1 MKAMVGVNVAAA
13 VLCGAVIYGGTQ
25 HWQERAEAQVQASET
40 KAHVVHKEKQ
50 FSDVSAYTRN
60 LPDFITGQIESAI
73 ATKKPLTLVLA
84 TSAKETGWPQQL
96 KKELEATY
104 GSDVFTVKTLSYG
117 NQTTGELL
125 SSHIADQINQ
135 LQPNIILFEAPLKND
150 YQHLT
155 LDETLENTDKL
166 IHQLKDLKKTL
177 MIQPSQPYISQT
189 ESYEEGV
196 EAIRGV
202 AEENWVHY
210 LNHSLIWPFHLG
222 EYINKSDGRLTKK
235 GGEVW
240 GAYLVN
246 WFTDKEKID

>member
-1 MKAMVGVNVAAA
+1 MKAMVGVNVVAAI
-13 VLCGAVIYGGTQ
+13 LCGAVMYAGTQ
-25 HWQERAEAQVQASET
+25 HWQEQTEAQASEVKT
-40 KAHVVHKEKQ
+40 AVIHKEKQ
-50 FSDVSAYTRN
+50 FSDVSAYTKN
-60 LPDFITGQIESAI
+60 LPDFITKQIESSI
-73 ATKKPLTLVLA
+73 ANKKPLTLVIA
-84 TSAKETGWPQQL
+84 TSAQEAGWPQQL
-96 KKELEATY
+96 KKELAATY

-117 NQTTGELL
+117 NGTTDELL
-125 SSHIADQINQ
+125 SSHIADQIDQ

-202 AEENWVHY
+202 SEANWVY
-210 LNHSLIWPFHLG
+210 YMNHSLIWPFHLG
-222 EYINKSDGRLTKK
+222 EYINKDSGNLTKK
-235 GGEVW
+235 GNEVW
-240 GAYLVN
+240 GEYVVN
-246 WFTDKEKID
+246 WFTGK

>member
-13 VLCGAVIYGGTQ
+13 VLCVAVMYAGTQ
-25 HWQERAEAQVQASET
+25 HWQEQTEAQASEVKT
-40 KAHVVHKEKQ
+40 AVIHKEKQ
-50 FSDVSAYTRN
+50 FSNVSAYTKN
-60 LPDFITGQIESAI
+60 LPDFITKQIQSSI
-73 ATKKPLTLVLA
+73 ANKKPLTLVLA
-84 TSAKETGWPQQL
+84 TSAKEAGWPQQL
-96 KKELEATY
+96 KKELAATY
-104 GSDVFTVKTLSYG
+104 GSDVFTIKTLSYG
-117 NQTTGELL
+117 NGTTDELL

-155 LDETLENTDKL
+155 LDETLENTEKL
-166 IHQLKDLKKTL
+166 IYQLKGLKKTL
-177 MIQPSQPYISQT
+177 ILQPSQPYISQT

-202 AEENWVHY
+202 AEKNWVHY

-222 EYINKSDGRLTKK
+222 EYINKNDGRLTKK

-240 GAYLVN
+240 GDYLVH
-246 WFTDKEKID
+246 WFISKK

>member
-13 VLCGAVIYGGTQ
+13 VLCGAVMYAGTQ
-25 HWQERAEAQVQASET
+25 HWQEQTEAQASEVKT
-40 KAHVVHKEKQ
+40 AVVHKEKK
-50 FSDVSAYTRN
+50 FSDVSAYTKN
-60 LPDFITGQIESAI
+60 LPDFITKQIQSSI
-73 ATKKPLTLVLA
+73 ANKKPLTLVIA
-84 TSAKETGWPQQL
+84 TSAKEAGWPQQL
-96 KKELEATY
+96 KKELAATY

-117 NQTTGELL
+117 SQTTDELL
-125 SSHIADQINQ
+125 SSHIADQIDQ

-202 AEENWVHY
+202 SEANWVY
-210 LNHSLIWPFHLG
+210 YMNHSLIWPFHLG
-222 EYINKSDGRLTKK
+222 EYINKDSGNLTKK
-235 GGEVW
+235 GNEVW
-240 GAYLVN
+240 GEYVVN
-246 WFTDKEKID
+246 WFTGK

>member
-25 HWQERAEAQVQASET
+25 HWQERAEAQIQASET
-40 KAHVVHKEKQ
+40 KAHVAHKEKQ
-50 FSDVSAYTRN
+50 FSDVSAYTKN
-60 LPDFITGQIESAI
+60 LPDFITKQIESSI
-73 ATKKPLTLVLA
+73 ANKKPLTLVLA
-84 TSAKETGWPQQL
+84 TSAKEAGWPQQL
-96 KKELEATY
+96 KKELAATY

-117 NQTTGELL
+117 SQTTDELL
-125 SSHIADQINQ
+125 SSHIAHQIDE

-155 LDETLENTDKL
+155 LDETLENTEKL
-166 IHQLKDLKKTL
+166 IYQLKALKKTL
-177 MIQPSQPYISQT
+177 MLQPSQPYISQT

-202 AEENWVHY
+202 AEKNWVHY

-222 EYINKSDGRLTKK
+222 EYINKNDGRLTKK

-240 GAYLVN
+240 GDYLVN
-246 WFTDKEKID
+246 WFTSKK